1 MFSMSK
7 NFETLKGLE
16 HCYNFII
23 LRTTMD
29 SEVEEG
35 RCRFKIE

>member
-7 NFETLKGLE
+7 NFETSKGLE

-23 LRTTMD
+23 LRTNG
-29 SEVEEG
+29 EVEEG
-35 RCRFKIE
+35 RCWFKVE